1 MFIRASWLAGL
12 TAATLLAG
20 CKPPIQIAVVGII
33 DPAGQYSNNPRL
45 PLGWALENIEAAG
58 GIDGRQVEL
67 VEHELPA
74 SVLENDA
81 GSSQVIELA
90 NDLAQDDDVV
100 AVLGFNYSWRLA
112 SVADLFI
119 HESKVVMSPTSTSGE
134 IYRKWKGSDS
144 IWRVAESDVAQ
155 AQMMLVAGV
164 QKLRKHPLK
173 TVALLTSH
181 DTYGTTFFDT
191 FAFFAAELGLGVTD
205 VRRYD
210 QTDGDSGACLA
221 PLAGILDEHTPPQ
234 LLYVAATF
242 GSEVDCVVTE
252 MNRRRH
258 AGEPGADTDLF
269 FTDTAA
275 SNDLGTRLGEL
286 AEGLEGLQL
295 SFDQDSRFD
304 EAFATQ
310 YPGETFDSA
319 MGNYYDALMLL
330 AYGLE
335 YAAQE
340 EGDLSDNL
348 AQGLKD
354 AVDGRGDETAWGAAG
369 AMEAMHAIA
378 AGQRPNL
385 TGATGPLLYGSADN
399 AYTDLLF
406 STYRH
411 WRYEGGLT
419 EAGFFATYEPGT
431 EGDYKENSLFES
443 TAKAQAEV
451 TDGDWVPGVDHGG
464 TKALIVAGSSGQ
476 NNYRHQADALAQYD
490 ALRSQGLDADAITL
504 VLAGDLP
511 SVRNSLE
518 GADLSAHLDEVDVFL
533 DDIDAPGVLALL
545 TELATAPDDNVY
557 VFLVGHGGRDGFH
570 VGGTQPA
577 DSAEDT
583 GLPSTGVLTGEALVS
598 TVRALRTD
606 NRFRLMLIVTEACH
620 GGVLGVAFDEAIDKV
635 PGVLVLTG
643 ASPFENSLGTNYDAE
658 NEVWLADEFAF
669 LLHQEIATPEPGLTL
684 DELYVERLYPAVR
697 GSHVSIYNAASF
709 GALSSVEVRDFTGP
723 PAD

>member
-1 MFIRASWLAGL
+1 MLARSVL
-12 TAATLLAG
+12 LLPMLLALSLLG

-58 GIDGRQVEL
+58 GIDGRDVQL

-74 SVLENDA
+74 SVLQDDA
-81 GSSQVIELA
+81 GSSRVIELG
-90 NDLAQDDDVV
+90 NELAQNDDIV

-119 HESKVVMSPTSTSGE
+119 HEGKVVMSPTSTSGE
-134 IYRKWKGSDS
+134 IYRKWKGRDW

-173 TVALLTSH
+173 TVALLTSY

-191 FAFFAAELGLGVTD
+191 FAFFAAELGLHVTD

-210 QTDGDSGACLA
+210 QTDGNSGACIE
-221 PLAGILDEHTPPQ
+221 PLAGMLDEHTPPQ

-252 MNRRRH
+252 MNRRRL
-258 AGEPGADTDLF
+258 AGEPGADTELF

-275 SNDLGTRLGEL
+275 SNDLGTRLGAL

-295 SFDQDSRFD
+295 SFDQDSGFEQAFD
-304 EAFATQ
+304 DRHPE
-310 YPGETFDSA
+310 ETFDSA

-335 YAAQE
+335 HAAQE
-340 EGDLSDNL
+340 DGDLSDNL

-354 AVDGRGDETAWGAAG
+354 AVDGRDEETGWDADGVLE
-369 AMEAMHAIA
+369 AMEAIR
-378 AGQRPNL
+378 AGQSPNL

-399 AYTDLLF
+399 AYTDMLF

-431 EGDYKENSLFES
+431 DGEYKENSLFES

-451 TDGDWVPGVDHGG
+451 TDGDWVPGTDHGG
-464 TKALIVAGSSGQ
+464 TKALIVAGSSGED
-476 NNYRHQADALAQYD
+476 NYRHQADALAQYD
-490 ALRSQGLDADAITL
+490 ALLGQGMEEDDITL

-511 SVRNSLE
+511 SVQNSV
-518 GADLSAHLDEVDVFL
+518 GGDDLSGHLDDVDVFL
-533 DDIDAPGVLALL
+533 DDVDAPGILALL
-545 TELATAPDDNVY
+545 DQLATDPDDNIY

-570 VGGTQPA
+570 VGGVEPA
-577 DSAEDT
+577 DNADDT
-583 GLPSTGVLTGEALVS
+583 GLGSDGVLTGEALLS
-598 TVRALRTD
+598 TVRSLRQD
-606 NRFRLMLIVTEACH
+606 DRFRRMLIVAEACH
-620 GGVLGVAFDEAIDKV
+620 GGVLGVPFEETVDKV
-635 PGVLVLTG
+635 PGVLLLTG
-643 ASPFENSLGTNYDAE
+643 ASPFENSLGTNYDPESAL
-658 NEVWLADEFAF
+658 WLADEFAF
-669 LLHQEIATPEPGLTL
+669 QLHQQIETPEPGLTL

-709 GALSSVEVRDFTGP
+709 GTLSSVEVREFTGP
-723 PAD
+723 PG